1 MTAWRMVMGPLA
13 SSAIGIVSSVWGAN
27 SAFHLSVWKPCSS
40 RLAARTV
47 RSPPVASPST
57 TAMSLR
63 PSRVA
68 LATTLKPL
76 SQMKPVFMPSA
87 PA

>member
-1 MTAWRMVMGPLA
+1 MVVGPLT
-13 SSAIGIVSSVWGAN
+13 SSATGKVSSVGAAN
-27 SAFHLSVWKPCSS
+27 NAFHACVWKPCSS
-40 RLAARTV
+40 RLAARTL
-47 RSPPVASPST
+47 RSPPVGSPST
-57 TAMSLR
+57 TAIILR

-76 SQMKPVFMPSA
+76 SQMKPVFRPSA